1 MKSTAPGSDARGR
14 FLLHDARRTMKTN
27 GTVTLYTIGFTK
39 TSAERFFA
47 TLRQHSVKRVIDT
60 RINRDGQL
68 AGFAKAQDLKYFLR
82 ELVRAD
88 YLAEPLLA
96 PTAELLKMYRDKALT
111 WDEYAQEYVAL
122 LRERKPQRT
131 LSPSMLDDA
140 CLLCSEATPEHC
152 HRRLAADYLKC
163 AFAPA
168 SIEIVHL

>member
-14 FLLHDARRTMKTN
+14 VFFRARQTMKTN

-47 TLRQHSVKRVIDT
+47 TLRRHSVKRVIDT
-60 RINRDGQL
+60 RVNRDGQL

-82 ELVRAD
+82 ELVDAD
-88 YLAEPLLA
+88 YVAEPLLA
-96 PTAELLKMYRDKALT
+96 PTADLLKKYRDKALT
-111 WDEYAQEYVAL
+111 WDQYAQEYDAL
-122 LRERKPQRT
+122 LRERTPERT
-131 LSPSMLDDA
+131 LSISTLNDA

-152 HRRLAADYLKC
+152 HRRLAAEYLKS

-168 SIEIVHL
+168 SIDIVHL